1 MSAEARIV
9 KVQEELEHLSN
20 RKKDLEASI
29 LNNDEKLS
37 NQSSIISNI
46 QEEISFMET
55 ALSLSNADIESL
67 QLLKQGLVVQKNFFF
82 IDDFC
87 FFFFIRT
94 LSKVMER
101 RHVPL
106 QRCNGQLSSYR

>member
-1 MSAEARIV
+1 MSAEATIV

-46 QEEISFMET
+46 QDEISFMET
-55 ALSLSNADIESL
+55 APSLSNVDIESL

-82 IDDFC
+82 IDDF
-87 FFFFIRT
+87 FFFYSYTFKGNGKTSCT
-94 LSKVMER
+94 LIA
-101 RHVPL
+101 L
-106 QRCNGQLSSYR
+106 QWAV